1 MRAAGY
7 QHLPACGDRWVKADW
22 SLKLLRGSSFRRS
35 VVGCLKPDIV
45 VDLRWL
51 E

>member
-1 MRAAGY
+1 MD
-7 QHLPACGDRWVKADW
+7 DRWVKADW

-45 VDLRWL
+45 VELRWL

>member
-7 QHLPACGDRWVKADW
+7 QHLPACGDRRVKADW

-35 VVGCLKPDIV
+35 VIGRLKLAIV
-45 VDLRWL
+45 VELK
-51 E
+51 